1 MFTYDRH
8 TRIRALSN
16 LDNLGN
22 TGLLD
27 SASLAQWCTK
37 LWKSKKLKQ
46 ADPQTLKY
54 FLCAREKSGE
64 RREEKRA
71 NISLALCGLFW
82 FVCLILSKCYWEEK
96 QKFWEPL
103 RNPEYPHGVWNPSGT
118 KKEVGAGNIHI
129 QSLQTHVSTR
139 AVNWAWKTN
148 FLCRA
153 VRGSFPETYQFMLFR
168 QSSPAQLCA
177 TLPIRVL
184 NKYFVSKRDSL
195 MSFKPDVSSSLFFG
209 IGLVMGAS
217 SRDALHR
224 CL

>member
-1 MFTYDRH
+1 MMHQAVEEQKTQTSWPPNPEIFFMCKRKIWREEGRKKSQHIFSSLRFVLVCLPDFVQM
-8 TRIRALSN
+8 
-16 LDNLGN
+16 
-22 TGLLD
+22 LL
-27 SASLAQWCTK
+27 
-37 LWKSKKLKQ
+37 
-46 ADPQTLKY
+46 
-54 FLCAREKSGE
+54 
-64 RREEKRA
+64 RRETKR
-71 NISLALCGLFW
+71 I
-82 FVCLILSKCYWEEK
+82 
-96 QKFWEPL
+96 WEPL

-195 MSFKPDVSSSLFFG
+195 MSFKPDVSSPLFFG